1 MVVGHIRNNINV
13 WKSITSDNIVLDWL
27 KNGAKINFSSV
38 PTDFELQNRTFSKE
52 EYSFVKSE
60 IQSLL
65 SKGCIKKVNSKP
77 KCVSPLSVVPKKGP
91 KKFRLIHDLR
101 LINEKSVAPSLVYE
115 DILTTT
121 SLCEPNDFI
130 TTLDIKDGYHH
141 ISVHEDY
148 RTYLGFKFENSYYE
162 FCVLPFGLYLSCFV
176 FIKTFRAVLTHIRK
190 NNIKCVSYVD
200 DFCII
205 ASELCINSD
214 TNFIVNLFTQL
225 GIIIN
230 FEKSCLTPATRQ
242 EFIGYIID
250 TAKNGSAIWI
260 EIPRSR
266 IRSVKHNIG
275 HALKSNRINARSLA
289 KIAGQLV
296 SMTKAVVPTKLM
308 LRNVYRL
315 LATKSGWSDCLV
327 LDEGSLKD
335 LQWWFRNLSAWNGR
349 FIAATQEKC
358 LQIATD
364 ASGLAWGG
372 LLVNTGQQAQGS
384 WEPHESCQSSNFREI
399 SAVLLSLQSFLPAL
413 KNQKVQILTD
423 NITTCAFINFQ
434 GGQSVQLDSVARQIW
449 QLVVNNNIQISS
461 KYIRGQENKIPD
473 ALSRLDSPY
482 NWRCHPGLFQYLDC
496 IWGPHEIDR
505 FACKRSALL
514 PQYNSLYLDTNTSGI
529 DALAQ
534 TNWNQFNNWVNAPF
548 RLIPKILDVI
558 KVQQADATIIAP
570 LWESKWYHKK
580 LLKMCT
586 MPPIKLPPARLFCN
600 PLGKVMPEPMRNKKW
615 KIYAWRVSGKISY

>member
-1 MVVGHIRNNINV
+1 MVVGDISNRVDV
-13 WKSITSDNIVLDWL
+13 WESLTSDKTILDWI
-27 KNGAKINFSSV
+27 KYGVKINFSSF
-38 PTDFELQNRTFSKE
+38 PTEFELPNRNFSKE
-52 EYSFVKSE
+52 EHDFVKNE

-65 SKGCIKKVNSKP
+65 CKGCIKKLSAKP

-91 KKFRLIHDLR
+91 KKYRLIHDLR
-101 LINEKSVAPSLVYE
+101 IINEKSVAPSLVYE
-115 DILTTT
+115 DILTAT
-121 SLCEPNDFI
+121 SLCEPNDYL

-141 ISVHEDY
+141 ISVHKDY
-148 RTYLGFKFENSYYE
+148 RTYLGFQFENHYYE
-162 FCVLPFGLYLSCFV
+162 FCVLPFGLNLSCYA
-176 FIKTFRAVLTHIRK
+176 FIKTIRVVLTHIRR

-205 ASELCINSD
+205 ANEQCIGND
-214 TNFIVNLFTQL
+214 TNFILQLFSQL
-225 GIIIN
+225 GIQIN
-230 FEKSCLTPATRQ
+230 YEKSCLTPATRQ
-242 EFIGYIID
+242 QFIGYIID
-250 TAKNGSAIWI
+250 TAKNGKAVWI
-260 EIPRSR
+260 EIPKSR

-275 HALKSNRINARSLA
+275 RALKHKHLSARGLA

-315 LATKSGWSDCLV
+315 LGTKKSWSDCLV

-349 FIAATQEKC
+349 FVATTQEKC
-358 LQIATD
+358 IQIATD

-434 GGQSVQLDSVARQIW
+434 GGQSAQLDNVARQIW
-449 QLVVNNNIQISS
+449 RLVVNNNIQISS
-461 KYIRGQENKIPD
+461 KYIRGRDNKIPD

-482 NWRCHPGLFQYLDC
+482 NWKFHPGLFQYLDC

-514 PQYNSLYLDTNTSGI
+514 PRYNSLYLDTNTYGI

-534 TNWNQFNNWVNAPF
+534 TDWNQFNNWVNAPF
-548 RLIPKILDVI
+548 RLIPKVLEVI
-558 KVQQADATIIAP
+558 KAQQAEATIIAP

-580 LLKMCT
+580 LLRMCT
-586 MPPIKLPPARLFCN
+586 LLPIKLPPARLFCKR
-600 PLGKVMPEPMRNKKW
+600 LGNVMPEPMRNKKW
-615 KIYAWRVSGKISY
+615 KIYAWRVSGKLG